1 MTPFELYIFCK
12 FNADAHKVR
21 ELSATR
27 LKMFMKFK
35 ELKLVEETKDGIVT
49 LTEQGTQ
56 IICELC
62 HQFQELAS

>member
-12 FNADAHKVR
+12 FNADALKVK

-27 LKMFMKFK
+27 LKMYLKFK
-35 ELKLVEETKDGIVT
+35 ELKLVEETEDGIAT
-49 LTEQGTQ
+49 LTERGTQ

-62 HQFQELAS
+62 HQLQELTS